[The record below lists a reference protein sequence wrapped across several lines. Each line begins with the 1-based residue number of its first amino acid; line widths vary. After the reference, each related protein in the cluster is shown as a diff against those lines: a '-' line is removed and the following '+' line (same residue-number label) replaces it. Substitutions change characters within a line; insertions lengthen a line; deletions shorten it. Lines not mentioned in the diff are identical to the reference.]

1 MRNFIITLA
10 MLSLAAC
17 QSMAPVVQL
26 PPTPPVAIPEPVKIP
41 VPVPCQTMKPE
52 RIIGG
57 GDFPDT
63 AAALKTEQDWGK
75 RVNLLASGWP
85 LRNDYIERLE
95 KAFESCVAGA
105 RPSP

>member
-1 MRNFIITLA
+1 MMRWISLS
-10 MLSLAAC
+10 MLVLVVAC
-17 QSMAPVVQL
+17 QSMPPPPVQL
-26 PPTPPVAIPEPVKIP
+26 PNPPAVIPEPVEIPVAIPCP
-41 VPVPCQTMKPE
+41 TAKPD

-63 AAALKTEQDWGK
+63 ASALKTEQDWGK

-95 KAFESCVAGA
+95 KAFDSCVS
-105 RPSP
+105 R